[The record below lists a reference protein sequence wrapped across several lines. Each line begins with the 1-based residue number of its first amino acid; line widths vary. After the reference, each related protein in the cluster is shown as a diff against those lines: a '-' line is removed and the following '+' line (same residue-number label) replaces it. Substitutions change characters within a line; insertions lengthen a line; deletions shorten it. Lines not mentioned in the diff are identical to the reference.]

1 MDHRLLKNAQ
11 AYARITQHTRDRYP
25 SFQYARILTYS
36 VSARKLEPW
45 FARIYMSSSVQ
56 IVWRER
62 VFSALVACCNDTCC
76 LLLATCVGFCIRTNK
91 RHQQHNQRHLL
102 PECANITRLSGM
114 PGICPPLLQQSID
127 IFCPG
132 EPTAAN
138 LQQQYLLSLCV
149 SVVLSVYE
157 KSRYCIEMT
166 GRIKLAF
173 GMGAFLPTMLKEIRV
188 SPK

>member
-1 MDHRLLKNAQ
+1 
-11 AYARITQHTRDRYP
+11 
-25 SFQYARILTYS
+25 
-36 VSARKLEPW
+36 
-45 FARIYMSSSVQ
+45 
-56 IVWRER
+56 
-62 VFSALVACCNDTCC
+62 

-102 PECANITRLSGM
+102 PECANNQTEWHAVAA
-114 PGICPPLLQQSID
+114 ID
-127 IFCPG
+127 R
-132 EPTAAN
+132 
-138 LQQQYLLSLCV
+138 YLLSGGAHSSKPAAAVFAIVVCV
-149 SVVLSVYE
+149 CRSICMK

>member
-1 MDHRLLKNAQ
+1 
-11 AYARITQHTRDRYP
+11 
-25 SFQYARILTYS
+25 
-36 VSARKLEPW
+36 
-45 FARIYMSSSVQ
+45 
-56 IVWRER
+56 
-62 VFSALVACCNDTCC
+62 
-76 LLLATCVGFCIRTNK
+76 
-91 RHQQHNQRHLL
+91 
-102 PECANITRLSGM
+102 M